1 MSHTFPKKE
10 KLKGR
15 KRFDQLFAEGK
26 SVTSFPLK
34 LIYLETSL
42 PENVKIQA
50 GVTVSKKKFKR
61 AVDRNRIKRLLREA
75 YRLNKH
81 LVFNNSDSSFAFL
94 FLYLGKEIP
103 SFEEVDKAMKEI
115 LAKFLFKQG
124 LKC

>member
-10 KLKGR
+10 KLKSR

-81 LVFNNSDSSFAFL
+81 LVFNNSDSSFAFV

-103 SFEEVDKAMKEI
+103 SFVEVDKAMKDI
-115 LAKFLFKQG
+115 LAKFLIKQG
-124 LKC
+124 QKN

>member
-81 LVFNNSDSSFAFL
+81 LVFNNSDSSFAFV

-103 SFEEVDKAMKEI
+103 SFVEVDKAMKDI
-115 LAKFLFKQG
+115 LAKFLVKQG
-124 LKC
+124 QKN

>member
-1 MSHTFPKKE
+1 MSYTFPKKE
-10 KLKGR
+10 KLKSR
-15 KRFDQLFAEGK
+15 KCIDQLFAEGK
-26 SVTSFPLK
+26 SITSFPIK
-34 LIYLETSL
+34 LIFLKTSL

-81 LVFNNSDSSFAFL
+81 LVFNNSDSSFAFV

-103 SFEEVDKAMKEI
+103 SFVEVDKAMKDI
-115 LAKFLFKQG
+115 LAKFLIKQG
-124 LKC
+124 QKN